1 MSFKGNIFFILLL
14 LFGGLLNAQS
24 DFVIKNYHTGII
36 LNKDGS
42 FEVEEVLKVLF
53 YAQRH
58 GIKRDIPTEY
68 NISAEESG
76 SIFDRLFNHEL
87 FIKDI
92 KVEGHPFSVNSLGYG
107 VQIKIGDPDVY
118 VSGEQIYRITYKVYN
133 GIIKKNNKTELY
145 WNLIGDHWT
154 ADIIEADFSLKIPE
168 GIDFDPNDFEVRTGT
183 YGSSEQT
190 ASARWEGRVLSGSAL
205 ETLGNGKAM
214 TIAMRFPQHSIP
226 LYSQFNLFL
235 HYFKFLLLPIL
246 MLIAF
251 LYVWYKD
258 GIDRKMADVVSY
270 LPPKQMDSALA
281 GFAIDIKAN
290 TRDAISLIPYFG
302 HKGFLRLEQG
312 NDEDDMTFYKLKDLP
327 QDAPAHQKLFF
338 EGLFAYKSSVRLS
351 TLKNKFYKTLAA
363 TQTAINNEI
372 MNSDYFTD
380 KSKFNYWNSIW
391 VIIVATIINSIFCFL
406 SGRMLFM
413 AATIILA
420 VILLVFAYVLLKR
433 SERGDHLFKDVK
445 GFKKFIDLAEKDKL
459 EFLIKEDPEYFDK
472 TLPYAIA
479 FNLTK
484 NWVSKFK
491 DLQIPEPQW
500 YSSNAYTPHGF
511 HSSFNPVTFGN
522 SLSSSLSEMRTV
534 MSSQP
539 SSSGSSG
546 SSGGGS
552 FSGGGFGGGGGS
564 SW

>member
-14 LFGGLLNAQS
+14 LFGRLLNAQS

-36 LNKDGS
+36 LNEDGS

-118 VSGEQIYRITYKVYN
+118 VSGEQIYRIKYKVYN
-133 GIIKKNNKTELY
+133 GIIRKNNKTELY

-154 ADIIEADFSLKIPE
+154 ADILEADFRLELPE
-168 GIDFDPNDFEVRTGT
+168 GIDYDPEDFEIRTGA
-183 YGSSEQT
+183 YGSYDQSS
-190 ASARWEGRVLSGSAL
+190 SARWEGRVLTGSSL
-205 ETLGNGKAM
+205 EMLGNGKAM
-214 TIAMRFPQHSIP
+214 TIAIRFPEDSIP
-226 LYSQFNLFL
+226 MYSQFRLFL
-235 HYFKFLLLPIL
+235 HYFKFLALPLIMLL
-246 MLIAF
+246 AF

-270 LPPKQMDSALA
+270 LPPKHMDSALA

-302 HKGFLRLEQG
+302 IKGYLRLEQG
-312 NDEDDMTFYKLKDLP
+312 KDEDDMTFYKLNDLP
-327 QDAPAHQKLFF
+327 QDAPSHQKLFF

-351 TLKNKFYKTLAA
+351 ALKNKFYKTLAA

-391 VIIVATIINSIFCFL
+391 IIIVAALINSVFCFF
-406 SGRMLFM
+406 SGRMVFM
-413 AATIILA
+413 AVTIILA

-433 SERGDHLFKDVK
+433 SERGDNLFKDVK

-484 NWVSKFK
+484 DWVAKFK

-500 YSSNAYTPHGF
+500 YSSNVYSSHGI

-522 SLSSSLSEMRTV
+522 QLSSSLSEVRTV

>member
-14 LFGGLLNAQS
+14 LFGRLLNAQS

-36 LNKDGS
+36 LNEDGS

-118 VSGEQIYRITYKVYN
+118 VSGEQIYRIKYKVYN
-133 GIIKKNNKTELY
+133 GIIRKNNKTELY

-154 ADIIEADFSLKIPE
+154 ADILEADFRLELPE
-168 GIDFDPNDFEVRTGT
+168 GIDYDPEDFEIRTGE
-183 YGSSEQT
+183 YGSYDQSS
-190 ASARWEGRVLSGSAL
+190 SARWEGRVLTGSSL
-205 ETLGNGKAM
+205 EMLGNGKAM
-214 TIAMRFPQHSIP
+214 TIAFRFPEDSIP
-226 LYSQFNLFL
+226 MYSQFRLFL
-235 HYFKFLLLPIL
+235 HYFKFLALPLIMLL
-246 MLIAF
+246 AF

-270 LPPKQMDSALA
+270 LPPKHMDSALA

-302 HKGFLRLEQG
+302 NKGYLRLEQG
-312 NDEDDMTFYKLKDLP
+312 KDEDDMTFYKLNDLP
-327 QDAPAHQKLFF
+327 QDAPSHQKLFF

-351 TLKNKFYKTLAA
+351 ALKNKFYKTLAA

-391 VIIVATIINSIFCFL
+391 IIIVAALINSVFCFF
-406 SGRMLFM
+406 SGRMVFM
-413 AATIILA
+413 AVTIILA

-433 SERGDHLFKDVK
+433 SERGDHLFREVK

-484 NWVSKFK
+484 DWVAKFK

-500 YSSNAYTPHGF
+500 YSSNVYSSHGI

-522 SLSSSLSEMRTV
+522 QLSSSLSEVRTV